1 MIVSPLKMMPSLFI
15 LLVIFFIQ
23 KLFWVWFGLQ
33 SRNHRKNHKMLNTS
47 VHFSITNK
55 ITCSKGLHINGII
68 FYNLYKG
75 IISQWIL
82 RFRNTIISN
91 LSLEWGD
98 LVVEINFSTDRQG
111 ESSWFL
117 RYWNDSLSLD
127 FSILRVT
134 LITYLV

>member
-1 MIVSPLKMMPSLFI
+1 MSHLKMMPSLFI

-55 ITCSKGLHINGII
+55 ITCSIGLHINGII

-117 RYWNDSLSLD
+117 RYWRFIGKMQNNFPDYD
-127 FSILRVT
+127 KFSV
-134 LITYLV
+134 YL